1 MKEEKMKN
9 KAKEYIQWQGWQPLG
24 KKLKAKIKKILLQ
37 QYLVKGE
44 YNAKKNHKKEERN
57 YKLMCQNERYESIKC
72 EKKHKAM

>member
-1 MKEEKMKN
+1 
-9 KAKEYIQWQGWQPLG
+9 LG